1 MPIATSAARPL
12 RVTFGQGCRD
22 TRLGLD
28 LTQQQL
34 ADRVGVTR
42 GYIAKVERGRAN
54 PSLELVGRIGEALG
68 LRLSLTMEGPI
79 FLGDRRQR
87 DAVHARCSGYVDRRL
102 RGAGLQTAREVEI
115 IRGRAH
121 GWIDI
126 LAFDPKSRTLFIIEI
141 KTRLD
146 DLGAVERQIAWY
158 ERSAGQAASRLGW
171 RPLRVVTWLLVL
183 ASDEVDAFL
192 RANRTALASAFPRRA
207 REMMNAF
214 ADACDLHSG
223 DRGLAMIDPSSRRET
238 WLIRSRVDGRR
249 SPARYRDYADAVR
262 VSRRVMDR
270 SHQRS

>member
-1 MPIATSAARPL
+1 MPTASAIAPPM

-22 TRLGLD
+22 TRIDLD

-68 LRLSLTMEGPI
+68 LRLTLAIEGPI
-79 FLGDRRQR
+79 LFGARRQR

-102 RGAGLQTAREVEI
+102 RGAGWQTAREVEI
-115 IRGRAH
+115 VHGRAH

-126 LAFDPKSRTLFIIEI
+126 LAFDPRSRTLFIIEI

-146 DLGAVERQIAWY
+146 DLGAVERQLVWY
-158 ERSAGQAASRLGW
+158 ERSAWQAARRFGW
-171 RPLRVVTWLLVL
+171 RPTRVVTWLLVL
-183 ASDEVDAFL
+183 ASDEIDAFL
-192 RANRTALASAFPRRA
+192 RANRLALASAFPRRA
-207 REMMNAF
+207 REMMTAL
-214 ADACDLHSG
+214 ADATELRSG
-223 DRGLAMIDPSSRRET
+223 DRGLAMIDPSSRRGA

-249 SPARYRDYADAVR
+249 SPARYRDYADAAR
-262 VSRRVMDR
+262 VSQRVVDR
-270 SHQRS
+270 SHRRV